1 MGKTR
6 TIANLVSNNVILPS
20 TDGKVAIGT
29 DTLPSQNLDVVGIVS
44 STTLSGGHYGGS
56 TLTAD
61 STDNFSTTGIITT
74 TGQYNG
80 GGEGLVGVA
89 FTTAAVIVDRKTEGV
104 DGGSNSGQT
113 GTWTARDL
121 NLIMCDPDNIVKS
134 LSSNQFTLGRG
145 SYIIN
150 FNTQHYRSNFCH
162 AALYNVT
169 NTIYVAY
176 NTNAWSQQS
185 IQWASANLRGTSWLQ
200 SIYSDTVYEVRFNPD
215 IYISGSGT
223 NLSKGIS
230 CDFGEDNEQYT
241 IVYILK
247 GNL

>member
-145 SYIIN
+145 
-150 FNTQHYRSNFCH
+150 
-162 AALYNVT
+162 
-169 NTIYVAY
+169 
-176 NTNAWSQQS
+176 
-185 IQWASANLRGTSWLQ
+185 
-200 SIYSDTVYEVRFNPD
+200 
-215 IYISGSGT
+215 
-223 NLSKGIS
+223 
-230 CDFGEDNEQYT
+230 
-241 IVYILK
+241 
-247 GNL
+247 